1 MPLLT
6 PSPHLAHNTRTA
18 PRFCNAQQRKDYSAT
33 QEKLA
38 AVTVQHQSSSDNV
51 SNLTSELQSLSE
63 QLSEI
68 KEHMDNRG
76 DTMTDTSPLVQI
88 KKALQTVKEEIKT
101 FELRIGVVGHTLM
114 QAKLRN
120 AMNHQGGARSARVAA
135 GDDGG
140 DFEMSEDEDF

>member
-1 MPLLT
+1 MLVVRFTFPQLPLT
-6 PSPHLAHNTRTA
+6 HHLLLCTR
-18 PRFCNAQQRKDYSAT
+18 QRKDYIAT

-38 AVTVQHQSSSDNV
+38 TVTTQHQASSDNV

-114 QAKLRN
+114 QAKLRS
-120 AMNHQGGARSARVAA
+120 AMNHQGGTRSLRAA
-135 GDDGG
+135 GGDDAG
-140 DFEMSEDEDF
+140 DFEMSEDKDF